1 MSAEIDDGLKQ
12 DVGCIEAKDTLKR
25 LLADRRFKTADR
37 QKAILSYLVERRF
50 DDEDVKAYIIAVDV
64 LGRPSNFD
72 SAIDP
77 IVRIEISRLRSVLES
92 FYAAFGDDHDVW
104 ISIRKGKYVA
114 CFTRRVDRSLVDQH
128 FDEDVGEE
136 TQQLTAPANTERRLG
151 GRTKLVA
158 LCAAACAAIVVLG
171 GYAYSTRAT
180 FSEKP
185 IVYVSVE
192 AASPKQAGEASQMRD
207 GLMTALTQFQT
218 LIVAQ
223 PGYASVRNRAADAK
237 YSIQLKYYGD
247 MDDRSVWWQ
256 VIESASGKLLMS
268 GLEKVETTGKNTA
281 AVRDEVVAV
290 LAKRIASNR
299 GVINSIELQ
308 SDPDSLGNGC
318 VIRAEYAIEM
328 RRDLGAAVDCLQRT
342 VQLMPENSDA
352 KAALSRALL
361 APEGRTTPQ
370 DVTDHALDLAREAVA
385 GAPLSGRAQLALM
398 TARAAKGNT
407 EAAIEAGN
415 KAIALNPNSSDA
427 AAGLGGVL
435 YSAGYRAAGLSMA
448 MDASNNVDVVPRC
461 ALVVLALDAFRDA
474 RYSEALVLTEQVNGS
489 SPLTSVIR
497 SAALGE
503 LGSEQARASLDDGDI
518 SPAVFKR
525 TVDAVGLEPD
535 LVSMLEKG
543 LSKAGADLASVG
555 SISR

>member
-1 MSAEIDDGLKQ
+1 MR
-12 DVGCIEAKDTLKR
+12 DVDCAEAKDTLER

-50 DDEDVKAYIIAVDV
+50 DDEEVKAYVIAVDV

-92 FYAAFGDDHDVW
+92 FYAAFGDDHDIW

-114 CFTRRVDRSLVDQH
+114 CFTRRIARLRVDRDD
-128 FDEDVGEE
+128 DEEVGEE
-136 TQQLTAPANTERRLG
+136 PPQQTTPADTAQRQG
-151 GRTKLVA
+151 GGVKRVA
-158 LCAAACAAIVVLG
+158 LWAAACAAIGVLG
-171 GYAYSTRAT
+171 AYAYSNRTT

-192 AASPKQAGEASQMRD
+192 AANPKQAGEASQMRD

-218 LIVAQ
+218 IIVTQ
-223 PGYASVRNRAADAK
+223 PGYASVRNRGTDAK

-256 VIESASGKLLMS
+256 VIENASGKLLMS

-328 RRDLGAAVDCLQRT
+328 RGDLGAAVDCLQRT
-342 VQLMPENSDA
+342 VQLMPENYDA

-361 APEGRTTPQ
+361 ASEGRTTPQ

-385 GAPLSGRAQLALM
+385 RAPLSGRAQLALM
-398 TARAAKGNT
+398 TARAAKGST

-427 AAGLGGVL
+427 AAALGGVL

-448 MDASNNVDVVPRC
+448 M
-461 ALVVLALDAFRDA
+461 
-474 RYSEALVLTEQVNGS
+474 TS
-489 SPLTSVIR
+489 SPV
-497 SAALGE
+497 AHW
-503 LGSEQARASLDDGDI
+503 
-518 SPAVFKR
+518 
-525 TVDAVGLEPD
+525 
-535 LVSMLEKG
+535 
-543 LSKAGADLASVG
+543 LSWHWTHFVTRDTRKHSY
-555 SISR
+555 